1 MWHEPSKKKNFWFG
15 VQGFKIWE
23 CVTSAV
29 IYILRKAGFESLLV
43 KGESVAKC
51 VTILNE

>member
-1 MWHEPSKKKNFWFG
+1 MSKQNNYQTKFWNWDYLNIL
-15 VQGFKIWE
+15 KLN
-23 CVTSAV
+23 TV